1 MPFKPTSPSS
11 SFMTP
16 TLSSA
21 ANSTRSSAR
30 RSLRE
35 ILFPGGQDSFSSLSD
50 LLPHAPQLD
59 EALDGSNSNL
69 QETPLTPQEVRTRHL
84 ICVLNAALEITAALD
99 EDGEDEDAQLYP
111 QQHQQQ
117 QRPDEEHLNSGS
129 RSASS
134 RDEESGRRTSRS
146 SSSSSS
152 SSTRR
157 PQQ

>member
-1 MPFKPTSPSS
+1 MPFKPTSPDS

-21 ANSTRSSAR
+21 ANSTGSSAR
-30 RSLRE
+30 RSLRD

-84 ICVLNAALEITAALD
+84 ISVLNAALEITAALD
-99 EDGEDEDAQLYP
+99 EDGEDEDAQQYP
-111 QQHQQQ
+111 LQ
-117 QRPDEEHLNSGS
+117 QRSDEDCRNSES
-129 RSASS
+129 SSAFSGN
-134 RDEESGRRTSRS
+134 EESRRRTSRS

-152 SSTRR
+152 SSSLR